1 MKSLFFIDIFQAV
14 KLSRKVDQ
22 VQNDIMV
29 LYENIG
35 LLDVCIMIKVIRSLY
50 DTCIPIILKDERVE
64 IVEGYH
70 LLIEKPIKNTV
81 VISNDTIVTGSNAS
95 GKSTFLKMLGANLL
109 LAKTLNI
116 SFAKEFKY
124 YPFALISSIHM
135 KDDIMNGDSFYVKEI
150 KRLKQITEFANKQKS
165 LILIDEILKGT
176 NEKERIIIAL
186 ALMKYLFKCNSM
198 TIITT
203 HDIELTEVFDQVDK
217 YCFNDIK
224 KDNKIIFDYLIKK
237 GVLLL
242 EMQSR

>member
-81 VISNDTIVTGSNAS
+81 VI
-95 GKSTFLKMLGANLL
+95 
-109 LAKTLNI
+109 
-116 SFAKEFKY
+116 
-124 YPFALISSIHM
+124 
-135 KDDIMNGDSFYVKEI
+135 I
-150 KRLKQITEFANKQKS
+150 K
-165 LILIDEILKGT
+165 
-176 NEKERIIIAL
+176 
-186 ALMKYLFKCNSM
+186 
-198 TIITT
+198 
-203 HDIELTEVFDQVDK
+203 
-217 YCFNDIK
+217 
-224 KDNKIIFDYLIKK
+224 
-237 GVLLL
+237 
-242 EMQSR
+242 